1 MNKLLKSCLTALAA
15 AAVCSASIAAVVAPS
30 HQAKGVPCQAC
41 HTTMPF
47 ADYNKCIACHGGKE
61 ALIKSNPQHLAL
73 KSGDVPCSICHQGH
87 Q

>member
-47 ADYNKCIACHGGKE
+47 ADYNK
-61 ALIKSNPQHLAL
+61 
-73 KSGDVPCSICHQGH
+73 
-87 Q
+87 